1 MIMKHIENPFAG
13 YGRAISG
20 HRFIG
25 REKYIRTVENRVTKQ
40 KDPNNLALIGYPRIG
55 KSSLAEQAIMQIE
68 NELIAEKKIPILINF
83 GTNEN
88 ALSLFRTLVVKAYE
102 YLEEYFEVDITLEK
116 PYLKIQD
123 EDISW
128 SILKSEVE
136 RFFEKATKKGY
147 RFIFVLDEFD
157 SARIIFKDNYAA
169 FQELR
174 ELGYRGTFK
183 VTFVTTSRRSIKE
196 IEIQCAA
203 NSVLDLIFKK
213 EYLSMYSKSEMGEYF
228 GLYEN
233 IQILLTEQDKESIIY
248 YCGGHP
254 YLLAVLGFEIVETFK
269 EEGRFSVPEI
279 FEKIRL
285 DFEDYY
291 EQLIALLKEDRTYEK
306 MLQIL
311 FGPMLNVTDGD
322 IKELRD
328 IYGLIE
334 EINLPNNDKGLVAFS
349 QHFQE
354 YLSNLGRKVDFWS
367 LWTTLETKMREV
379 VTKVMEARYGET
391 WMTNLESMFPAH
403 FIGDLSSGKIGAVSK
418 RDKAR
423 EDNKSNNLLDYL
435 DAYPLFEIVL
445 SKKCWN
451 DFKDIFGGDKEKAD
465 FEKKIQLIIK
475 IRNPYAHS
483 RFHAIDSTTVQQA
496 EIYCKEILDKINQ
509 YIM

>member
-1 MIMKHIENPFAG
+1 MENMENPFSG

-20 HRFIG
+20 QRFIG
-25 REKYIRTVENRVTKQ
+25 RDKYIRTIENRVTKQ

-55 KSSLAEQAIMQIE
+55 KSSLAEQAIMQLE
-68 NELIAEKKIPILINF
+68 SQLTAEKKIPILINF
-83 GTNEN
+83 GTYED
-88 ALSLFRTLVVKAYE
+88 AHSFFRTLVIKAYD
-102 YLEEYFEVDITLEK
+102 YLEEHFEIDDILSK
-116 PYLKIQD
+116 PYQKIQN
-123 EDISW
+123 EGLSW
-128 SILKSEVE
+128 SVLKSEVE
-136 RFFEKATKKGY
+136 RFFEKATKQGY

-213 EYLSMYSKSEMGEYF
+213 EYLSMYSEREIDEYF

-233 IQILLTEQDKESIIY
+233 IETPLTAQDKEKIIY

-254 YLLAVLGFEIVETFK
+254 YLLAALGFEIVETFREDGK
-269 EEGRFSVPEI
+269 FSVSEI

-291 EQLIALLKEDRTYEK
+291 EQLITLLKEDKTYEK

-311 FGPMLNVTDGD
+311 FGPMLNVTEGD

-328 IYGLIE
+328 IYGLLE

-354 YLSNLGRKVDFWS
+354 YLSNIGQKIDFWS

-379 VTKVMEARYGET
+379 VTKVMEAKFGET
-391 WMTNLESMFPAH
+391 WMTELESIFPTH
-403 FIGDLSSGKIGAVSK
+403 FIGDKSIGKEGAISK

-423 EDNKSNNLLDYL
+423 EDNKSDSLLDYL

-451 DFKDIFGGDKEKAD
+451 DFKDIFGGDRAKAD
-465 FEKKIQLIIK
+465 FEKKMQLIIK

-483 RFHAIDSTTVQQA
+483 RFHAINSTTVQQA
-496 EIYCKEILDKINQ
+496 EIYCKEILDKMNQ
-509 YIM
+509 YLK

>member
-1 MIMKHIENPFAG
+1 MAYIENPFSG

-20 HRFIG
+20 LRFIG
-25 REKYIRTVENRVTKQ
+25 REKYIRTIENRVTKQ

-68 NELIAEKKIPILINF
+68 RELVAEKKIPILISF
-83 GTNEN
+83 GTYEN
-88 ALSLFRTLVVKAYE
+88 VHSFFRTLVIKAYE
-102 YLEEYFEVDITLEK
+102 YLEEHFEVDAILSK
-116 PYLKIQD
+116 PYQKIQD
-123 EDISW
+123 EGLSW
-128 SILKSEVE
+128 TSLKSEVE
-136 RFFEKATKKGY
+136 RFFEKATKKDY

-213 EYLSMYSKSEMGEYF
+213 EYLSMYNKSEIDEYF

-233 IQILLTEQDKESIIY
+233 IKILLTEQDKERIIY

-254 YLLAVLGFEIVETFK
+254 YLLAALGFEIVETFK
-269 EEGRFSVPEI
+269 EEGKFSVSEI

-291 EQLIALLKEDRTYEK
+291 EQLITLLKEDKTYEK

-322 IKELRD
+322 VKELRD
-328 IYGLIE
+328 IYGLLE

-354 YLSNLGRKVDFWS
+354 YLSSLGRKIDFWS
-367 LWTTLETKMREV
+367 LWTTLETTMR
-379 VTKVMEARYGET
+379 KVIET
-391 WMTNLESMFPAH
+391 IMKKKYEENWQEKLKELFPAQ
-403 FIGDLSSGKIGAVSK
+403 FFGIPEKNIKGAIDK
-418 RDKAR
+418 RQYAK
-423 EDNKSNNLLDYL
+423 EDNKSDNLLDYI
-435 DAYPLFEIVL
+435 DAQPIFEMAM
-445 SKKCWN
+445 SKEFED
-451 DFKDIFGGDKEKAD
+451 DFKTIFGADKKVKGE
-465 FEKKIQLIIK
+465 FMQKIQLIIL

-483 RFHAIDSTTVQQA
+483 RFQAIKPTTVQQA
-496 EIYCKEILDKINQ
+496 EIYCKEILDKINE
-509 YIM
+509 YLK

>member
-1 MIMKHIENPFAG
+1 MAYIENPFSG

-20 HRFIG
+20 LRFIG
-25 REKYIRTVENRVTKQ
+25 REKYIRTIENRVTKQ

-55 KSSLAEQAIMQIE
+55 KSSLAEQTIMHIE
-68 NELIAEKKIPILINF
+68 SELVAEKKIPILINF
-83 GTNEN
+83 GTNED
-88 ALSLFRTLVVKAYE
+88 ALSFFRTLVIKAYE
-102 YLEEYFEVDITLEK
+102 YLEEHFEVDAILEK
-116 PYLKIQD
+116 PFKKIQD
-123 EDISW
+123 EGLSW
-128 SILKSEVE
+128 SSLKSEVE
-136 RFFEKATKKGY
+136 RFFEKATKKGF
-147 RFIFVLDEFD
+147 RFIFILDEFD

-213 EYLSMYSKSEMGEYF
+213 EYLSMYNQSEIDEYF

-233 IQILLTEQDKESIIY
+233 IEIPLTVQDKERIIY

-254 YLLAVLGFEIVETFK
+254 YLLAALGFEIVETFK
-269 EEGRFSVPEI
+269 EDGRFSVSEI

-291 EQLIALLKEDRTYEK
+291 EQLITLLKEDRTYEK

-311 FGPMLNVTDGD
+311 FGPMLNVTEGD

-328 IYGLIE
+328 IYGLVE
-334 EINLPNNDKGLVAFS
+334 EIILPNNDKGLVAFS

-354 YLSNLGRKVDFWS
+354 YLSNLGRKIDFWS

-379 VTKVMEARYGET
+379 VAKVMKAKYGET
-391 WMTNLESMFPAH
+391 WLTELENIFPIH
-403 FIGDLSSGKIGAVSK
+403 FHGDVGTGKEGALSK
-418 RDKAR
+418 RNKAR
-423 EDNKSNNLLDYL
+423 EDNKSDNLLDYL

-451 DFKDIFGGDKEKAD
+451 EFKDIFGGDKAKAD
-465 FEKKIQLIIK
+465 FEKKIQLIVK

-483 RFHAIDSTTVQQA
+483 RFYAIDSTTVQQA

-509 YIM
+509 CIK